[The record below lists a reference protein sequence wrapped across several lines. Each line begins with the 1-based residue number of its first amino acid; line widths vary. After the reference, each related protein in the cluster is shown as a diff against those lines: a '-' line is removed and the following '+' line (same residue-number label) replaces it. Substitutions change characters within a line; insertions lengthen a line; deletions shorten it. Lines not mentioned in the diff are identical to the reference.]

1 MNLRGIPKDIKKEDF
16 ELTENQKRQI
26 DEESVVEV
34 CEAPQQQDAFKIKT
48 ILVKEEDQKTEEE
61 KKINLK
67 ASIKIIAGIGLA
79 AAGLAAVLLRSKK
92 RR

>member
-1 MNLRGIPKDIKKEDF
+1 MNLRGIPKDIRKEDF
-16 ELTENQKRQI
+16 ELTENEKKQI
-26 DEESVVEV
+26 EEENIVGA

-48 ILVKEEDQKTEEE
+48 ILVKEEDQQTDKE
-61 KKINLK
+61 KKINFRV
-67 ASIKIIAGIGLA
+67 SIKIIAGIGLA